1 MLANLAEIQAHLF
14 SFLSNKKELKLVE
27 KPSTKE
33 FTGKIPAMQ
42 GKQKVD
48 GFYFAS
54 IVEKP
59 KDVRFYFFPIYTHAG
74 EFELS
79 EELQKQLKGK
89 SCFHLK
95 KISEETLTEISRLI
109 DKGIALYKKDNL
121 I

>member
-1 MLANLAEIQAHLF
+1 MLLDLATIKEHIKDY
-14 SFLSNKKELKLVE
+14 LSQKSELQQIE
-27 KPSTKE
+27 KTTGVE

-54 IVEKP
+54 IIEKP
-59 KDVRFYFFPIYTHAG
+59 KDVRFYFFPIYTHAN
-74 EFELS
+74 EFQLS

-95 KISEETLTEISRLI
+95 KCSKETLNEISRLI
-109 DKGIALYKKDNL
+109 DKGISLYKKDQL